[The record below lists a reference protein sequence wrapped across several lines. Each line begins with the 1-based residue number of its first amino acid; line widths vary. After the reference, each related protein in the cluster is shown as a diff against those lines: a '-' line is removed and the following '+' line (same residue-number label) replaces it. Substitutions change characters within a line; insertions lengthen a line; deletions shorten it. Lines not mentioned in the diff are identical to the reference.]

1 MEVFPFHVFLK
12 KTHVFLLLHPHFD
25 VCHYLRILC
34 HFDQMND
41 KMMFFL
47 FILNQ

>member
-1 MEVFPFHVFLK
+1 MYFVRKAHVFS
-12 KTHVFLLLHPHFD
+12 LLYVHFD

-41 KMMFFL
+41 RMVFFL
-47 FILNQ
+47 FIESILLSLK